1 MSSNLSFRWECPRLA
16 LSMVCK
22 TRFKRVSKDCCFAAH
37 KRLSASSI
45 CFSIATL
52 ASSASMLLRSSTIA
66 AWKTCGKL
74 ETASHTDW
82 SQAVGLQDGLR
93 HHVCICFL
101 QVLHGEHH
109 ASAPKA
115 DHLAIDG
122 KLLRIGAQ
130 PQQMHRKLR
139 VVIPFSDFALDW
151 MLYMYS
157 WNIDIIYT
165 YIFFLPQG
173 STN

>member
-1 MSSNLSFRWECPRLA
+1 MWALRMFQCWKKKKRTSLTMSSNLSFRWECPRLA

-22 TRFKRVSKDCCFAAH
+22 SRFKRVSKDCCFAAH

-82 SQAVGLQDGLR
+82 SRLSDSKMAFVTMS
-93 HHVCICFL
+93 
-101 QVLHGEHH
+101 
-109 ASAPKA
+109 ASAFSPCFCTKSRSPCDRWQA
-115 DHLAIDG
+115 SPNW
-122 KLLRIGAQ
+122 GAA
-130 PQQMHRKLR
+130 
-139 VVIPFSDFALDW
+139 SA
-151 MLYMYS
+151 
-157 WNIDIIYT
+157 NA
-165 YIFFLPQG
+165 
-173 STN
+173 